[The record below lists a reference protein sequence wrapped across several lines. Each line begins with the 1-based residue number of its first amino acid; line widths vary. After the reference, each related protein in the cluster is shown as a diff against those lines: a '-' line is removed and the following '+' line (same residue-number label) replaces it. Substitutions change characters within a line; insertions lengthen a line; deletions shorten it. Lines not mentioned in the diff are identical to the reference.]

1 MSAPARTARA
11 GSHHVP
17 SSAPHHAAQRAIVRM
32 LYDRAFAE
40 AVYADPIAAGLAP
53 EVARLVGGGDR
64 EGDGKGE
71 GKGRGRGRGIDPR
84 ALRADALRVRR
95 TLGTLIEE
103 LKASSLMALDE
114 RRSLALLEGF
124 FSSPEFHRAIEEE
137 RALVLSYADFLE
149 RLCVEGTLSHPL
161 LPDVIRLERMQAR
174 ARREAAPVPHRE
186 EGSPPPPRLRLAP
199 GVIFA
204 RLAPAALEVPRAVE
218 QLLFEQSLV
227 AGSGLAIDGPRLR
240 LPRYDPD
247 PAARLPVVAVP
258 HGGGLSLVTLDEEST
273 ALMEPL
279 AEAGTL
285 AAGQLVKEAVRRGI
299 ERSRAEALL
308 VELCDQEVL
317 SAAPSGP
324 AQ

>member
-1 MSAPARTARA
+1 MTAHPRRGNSSSVA
-11 GSHHVP
+11 
-17 SSAPHHAAQRAIVRM
+17 SAPHHAAQRAIVRM
-32 LYDRAFAE
+32 LYDRRFAE
-40 AVYADPIAAGLAP
+40 AVHEDPIAAGLAP
-53 EVARLVGGGDR
+53 EVARLVGGAG
-64 EGDGKGE
+64 GHK
-71 GKGRGRGRGIDPR
+71 GIDPR

-124 FSSPEFHRAIEEE
+124 FSAPEFHRAIDED
-137 RALVLSYADFLE
+137 RPLVLAYADFLD
-149 RLCVEGTLSHPL
+149 RLCSEGTLTHPL

-174 ARREAAPVPHRE
+174 ARREASPVPHRE

-199 GVIFA
+199 GVLFE

-240 LPRYDPD
+240 LPPHDAGT
-247 PAARLPVVAVP
+247 AARLPVVAVP

-285 AAGQLVKEAVRRGI
+285 AQGPLLKEAVRRGI

-308 VELCDQEVL
+308 IELCDQEVV
-317 SAAPSGP
+317 SAAPSP
-324 AQ
+324 ASQ